1 MLMQDEI
8 KAAVE
13 ALLFVSGDRMSEE
26 ELTGILGLEQS
37 DLREIMQD
45 LIAEYNQSSRGIQI
59 MTLDG
64 GYIMGTKP
72 EYAQIVGRLLKP
84 AGRRLSPAALETLAI
99 IAYRQPLSK
108 AEIEQIRGVKTD
120 RVIITLMDK
129 GIIKELG
136 KKAAPGRPTL
146 YGTTH
151 EFLKIFGMSSLDEL
165 PDLEG
170 KEDKRSCQIDL

>member
-8 KAAVE
+8 KAAIE
-13 ALLFVSGDRMSEE
+13 ALLFVNGERMSEE
-26 ELTGILGLEQS
+26 EMMGILGLDQS
-37 DLREIMQD
+37 DLKEIMQE
-45 LIAEYNQSSRGIQI
+45 LIAEYHQSSRGIQI
-59 MTLDG
+59 LTLDG

-72 EYAQIVGRLLKP
+72 EYAQVVSKLLKP

-120 RVIITLMDK
+120 RVITTLMEK
-129 GIIKELG
+129 GIIKDLG
-136 KKAAPGRPTL
+136 KKAVPGRPSL

-151 EFLKIFGMSSLDEL
+151 EFLKIFGLSSLDEL
-165 PDLEG
+165 PDLGG
-170 KEDKRSCQIDL
+170 KEDPRSCQIDL

>member
-8 KAAVE
+8 KAAIE
-13 ALLFVSGDRMSEE
+13 ALLFVSGERMSEE
-26 ELTGILGLEQS
+26 ELMGILGLDQS
-37 DLREIMQD
+37 DLREIMHE
-45 LIAEYNQSSRGIQI
+45 LVAEYNQSPRGIQI

-72 EYAQIVGRLLKP
+72 EYAQVVGNLLKP
-84 AGRRLSPAALETLAI
+84 VGRRLSPAALETLAI

-108 AEIEQIRGVKTD
+108 ADIEQIRGVKSD

-129 GIIKELG
+129 GIIKEMG
-136 KKAAPGRPTL
+136 RKDTPGRPTL

-165 PDLEG
+165 PDIG
-170 KEDKRSCQIDL
+170 DKEDKGNCQIDL